1 MKNKKETVICLI
13 LAVVL
18 LLALLSFVAV
28 IALKTTDKTY
38 DNYDDVEK
46 ETSISTEVQYSDNK
60 LIDNGDYIENA
71 ILEHKEDLAL
81 NGVDDVLDYEVSFSS
96 NNTLVTVIYELSDK
110 TVYLSLRFSED
121 LSNVENW
128 EIFDDQEAD

>member
-1 MKNKKETVICLI
+1 MKNKKETIICLI

-18 LLALLSFVAV
+18 LLVLLSFVAV
-28 IALKTTDKTY
+28 IALKATNRTY
-38 DNYDDVEK
+38 DDYDVEE
-46 ETSISTEVQYSDNK
+46 ETSISAEVQYSDNK

-71 ILEHKEDLAL
+71 VLERKEDLAL
-81 NGVDDVLDYEVSFSS
+81 NGVNNVLDYEVSFSS